1 MNADIS
7 QTAALLSD
15 PGRAAMLLALMDGTS
30 LPAGQLAMI
39 GNIAPQTASSHLS
52 KLVSGRLLVVESRG
66 RHRYYRLAN
75 SEVAQAIESLMAIA
89 PRSDSL
95 PVLPRAGNEQF
106 LRARTCYSH
115 LAGRLAVQITQRL
128 LERDV
133 LRRHT
138 AREFAVTK
146 HGCDWFA
153 GLGIEFTS
161 RQLKQHGFAKRCL
174 DWTERRDHIAGKLG
188 VMLLDRFYELKW
200 FAPIRDTRA
209 LRVTLQ
215 GEQKLYD
222 YLRINGRHSVA

>member
-1 MNADIS
+1 
-7 QTAALLSD
+7 
-15 PGRAAMLLALMDGTS
+15 MLLALMDGTA

-39 GNIAPQTASSHLS
+39 GNVAPQTASSHLS
-52 KLVSGRLLVVESRG
+52 KLIQGRLLVVESRG

-75 SEVAQAIESLMAIA
+75 TEVAHAVEALLALA
-89 PRSDSL
+89 PRSL
-95 PVLPRAGNEQF
+95 NLRVVPRPSDEQF

-115 LAGRLAVQITQRL
+115 LAGRLAVQITESL
-128 LERDV
+128 LAGGV

-153 GLGIEFTS
+153 QLGIEFTS
-161 RQLKQHGFAKRCL
+161 RQSKQPGFAKRCL

-188 VMLLDRFYELKW
+188 VMMLNRFYELKW
-200 FAPIRDTRA
+200 FAALRNTRA

-215 GEQKLYD
+215 GEQKLYEC
-222 YLRINGRHSVA
+222 LRVKGRQNVA